1 MMTAQ
6 QMKDAQI
13 AANVFSRLATTL
25 RKTYKENITPDELD
39 VMARVLISRTRNQE
53 A

>member
-13 AANVFSRLATTL
+13 AANVFVRLAKSLRTTH
-25 RKTYKENITPDELD
+25 KETITPDELE
-39 VMARVLISRTRNQE
+39 VMARVLISRARKQE

>member
-1 MMTAQ
+1 MTVQ

-13 AANVFSRLATTL
+13 AANVFVRLAKSL
-25 RKTYKENITPDELD
+25 RSTYKEAITPDELEA
-39 VMARVLISRTRNQE
+39 MARVLVSKARKQE